1 MKVRHKVALGAALL
15 CVPGLAH
22 AQEAAPAVD
31 QAMAVAAPAE
41 AAAPAEV
48 FVPVTPVPA
57 APTTATI
64 AAGLS
69 IPLAL
74 TAELSSS
81 RNREGE
87 TFALTV
93 TQDVVSDGI
102 VVIPRGTRGVGEI
115 TLRSGRGMFGK
126 SGKMELSFRYLDMD
140 GVRVP
145 LDGTHFQA
153 GEGNTAGTIGAV
165 LAVGVVGGMVVTG
178 RSANMPEGREF
189 TARTIDALPVMV
201 LPPAP
206 GSYDRPQAR
215 LAANYT
221 PSAIQTG
228 SAHRMAEERQRRE
241 AREARRR
248 R

>member
-1 MKVRHKVALGAALL
+1 MKVRHKVALGAALF
-15 CVPGLAH
+15 CVPGLAN
-22 AQEAAPAVD
+22 AQDAAATAAPEA
-31 QAMAVAAPAE
+31 AVAAPAE
-41 AAAPAEV
+41 TAVAVAPVQAAPA
-48 FVPVTPVPA
+48 
-57 APTTATI
+57 TATI

-69 IPLAL
+69 VPLAL

-87 TFALTV
+87 TFAMTV
-93 TQDVVSDGI
+93 SQDVLSDGI
-102 VVIPRGTRGVGEI
+102 VVIPRGTRAVGEI

-153 GEGNTAGTIGAV
+153 GEGNTAGTVGAV

-228 SAHRMAEERQRRE
+228 SAHRMEEERRAQE

-248 R
+248 RNR

>member
-1 MKVRHKVALGAALL
+1 MKVRHMAALGAALL
-15 CVPGLAH
+15 CVPGLAN
-22 AQEAAPAVD
+22 AQDAATSAAPEVVA
-31 QAMAVAAPAE
+31 AAPAE
-41 AAAPAEV
+41 AVVATAPA
-48 FVPVTPVPA
+48 PV

-69 IPLAL
+69 VPLAL

-87 TFALTV
+87 TFAMTV
-93 TQDVVSDGI
+93 SQDVVSDGI
-102 VVIPRGTRGVGEI
+102 VVIPRGTRAVGEI

-145 LDGTHFQA
+145 LEGTHFQA
-153 GEGNTAGTIGAV
+153 GEGNTAGTIGAIV
-165 LAVGVVGGMVVTG
+165 AAGVVGGMVVTG

-189 TARTIDALPVMV
+189 SARTLDALPVQI

-206 GSYDRPQAR
+206 GSYDRPRAR
-215 LAANYT
+215 LAATYT
-221 PSAIQTG
+221 PSPIQTG
-228 SAHRMAEERQRRE
+228 SAHRMEEERRSQE
-241 AREARRR
+241 ARERRR
-248 R
+248 NR

>member
-1 MKVRHKVALGAALL
+1 MKVRHTLALGAALL
-15 CVPGLAH
+15 CLPGLAH
-22 AQEAAPAVD
+22 AQDAAASVQPA
-31 QAMAVAAPAE
+31 AAPAE
-41 AAAPAEV
+41 AAAPV
-48 FVPVTPVPA
+48 VVPVTPAPV

-64 AAGLS
+64 AAGLA

-87 TFALTV
+87 TFAMTV
-93 TQDVVSDGI
+93 SQDVLSDGI
-102 VVIPRGTRGVGEI
+102 VVIPRGTRAVGEI

-153 GEGNTAGTIGAV
+153 GEGNTAGTVGAV
-165 LAVGVVGGMVVTG
+165 LAAGVVGGMVVTG
-178 RSANMPEGREF
+178 RSANMPAGREF
-189 TARTIDALPVMV
+189 SARTLDALPVQV

-215 LAANYT
+215 LAATYT
-221 PSAIQTG
+221 PSPIQTG
-228 SAHRMAEERQRRE
+228 SAHRMEEERRSQE
-241 AREARRR
+241 ARERRR
-248 R
+248 NR

>member
-1 MKVRHKVALGAALL
+1 MNVRHTVALGAALL

-22 AQEAAPAVD
+22 AQDAAAPV
-31 QAMAVAAPAE
+31 QPAVATTAE

-48 FVPVTPVPA
+48 FVPITPAPVAPA
-57 APTTATI
+57 TATI

-69 IPLAL
+69 IPLSL
-74 TAELSSS
+74 NAELSSS

-87 TFALTV
+87 TFAMTV
-93 TQDVVSDGI
+93 AQDVLSDGI
-102 VVIPRGTRGVGEI
+102 VVIPRGTRAVGEI

-153 GEGNTAGTIGAV
+153 GEGNTAGTVGAV
-165 LAVGVVGGMVVTG
+165 LAAGVVGGMVVTG

-189 TARTIDALPVMV
+189 TAQTLDALPVTV
-201 LPPAP
+201 LPPAA

-215 LAANYT
+215 LAAHYT
-221 PSAIQTG
+221 PSPIQTG
-228 SAHRMAEERQRRE
+228 SAHRMAEERRAQE

-248 R
+248 RR